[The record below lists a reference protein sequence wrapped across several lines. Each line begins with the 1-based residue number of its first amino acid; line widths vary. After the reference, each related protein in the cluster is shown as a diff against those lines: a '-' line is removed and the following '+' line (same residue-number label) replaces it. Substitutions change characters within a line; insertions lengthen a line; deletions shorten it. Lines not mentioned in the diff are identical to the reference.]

1 MKFLRIL
8 LDKKWKTWRKG
19 NIKYL
24 CPMLSIANYSL
35 NWMDPIT
42 EFDSDVLYSG
52 KKIS

>member
-8 LDKKWKTWRKG
+8 LDKKWKTWRKD
-19 NIKYL
+19 NIKYP
-24 CPMLSIANYSL
+24 CPMLNIANYYL
-35 NWMDPIT
+35 NWIDSIT